1 MVARGSAVIST
12 VYKLRFIP
20 LDPSSFSCCAL
31 SVACTRKRDDRLSD
45 LIDTRCENAWRDV
58 ASNLFPEEDSSLKVD
73 EMFTCRSTRPTTN
86 TSYRCYLSR
95 TDISS
100 PPSRQKFRLARYSR
114 TRPRFLACS
123 PCEEIA
129 RRHTSSALTARNS
142 YETARRRLR
151 ANPDRRAASRTSF
164 EIERNRAG
172 RYVKA
177 RKRRRMTSCRAAQVG
192 KWNTYRIAP
201 ASAGL
206 RTVIDGWRVDW
217 LRRDRPLGD

>member
-1 MVARGSAVIST
+1 MARHI
-12 VYKLRFIP
+12 
-20 LDPSSFSCCAL
+20 
-31 SVACTRKRDDRLSD
+31 
-45 LIDTRCENAWRDV
+45 
-58 ASNLFPEEDSSLKVD
+58 ASYLFAEEDSSLKVD
-73 EMFTCRSTRPTTN
+73 EMFTCRNTRLTTN
-86 TSYRCYLSR
+86 TSYRCRGRIYPL
-95 TDISS
+95 
-100 PPSRQKFRLARYSR
+100 PPRARNFVSR

-129 RRHTSSALTARNS
+129 RRHTPSALTARNS